1 VSMNKVA
8 RVTYYEF
15 GWGGEEACQAIV
27 PVAIPKEDIDPP
39 TG

>member
-1 VSMNKVA
+1 MNLV
-8 RVTYYEF
+8 
-15 GWGGEEACQAIV
+15 GEEKRLVKLV